1 MCLADGGN
9 NITCLDIDE
18 DKIAMLKKGES
29 PIYEP
34 GLTELL
40 QKNKKHLHFTTDY
53 PSALKDADVVFIAV
67 GTPSGENGEA
77 NLTYVKSA
85 AKSIGKHMTGD
96 LVVVNRSTVPVGT
109 GHEVEKI
116 IQAET
121 SYKISMISCPEFLR
135 EGCAIYDFMNP
146 DRVVIGADAKHEK
159 AVELLKDIY
168 KGVNKNDAPF
178 VVSDLRSAEMIKYAS
193 NSFLATQ
200 ISYINDLAQLCQD
213 VDVDITEVARGMK
226 LDKRIG
232 KHAFLSAGLGYGGSC
247 FPKDVQALIALGK
260 KIGSHLPLLEQ
271 VESVNESLVEIAFG
285 KIKKLLD
292 ARDVKLENAKVAIL
306 GLSFK
311 PNTDDIRDSQSVKL
325 IGRLLRAGVSA
336 INVVDPIVH
345 WEKEVKRGSLLPKR
359 LLDDKTSL
367 GKITQMNGGDALEAV
382 KLACKDADILILAT
396 EWNNFMNLQF
406 EDLKK
411 IMRNPCF
418 ADLRNAYSKK
428 EVESYGFRVE
438 NMGRK

>member
-18 DKIAMLKKGES
+18 DKIAMLKQGKS

-34 GLTELL
+34 GLAELL

-53 PSALKDADVVFIAV
+53 PEALKDADIVFIAV

-77 NLTYVKSA
+77 NLAYVKSA

-121 SYKISMISCPEFLR
+121 SHKISMISCPEFLR

-200 ISYINDLAQLCQD
+200 ISYINDLVRLCEE

-271 VESVNESLVEIAFG
+271 VESVNESLVEMAFG
-285 KIKKLLD
+285 KIKKLLQ
-292 ARDVKLENAKVAIL
+292 ARKVKLENAKIAIL

-325 IGRLLRAGVSA
+325 IARLLDADVSA

-345 WEKEVKRGSLLPKR
+345 LEKEVKRGSLLPKR

-382 KLACKDADILILAT
+382 KLACKDADVLILAT
-396 EWNNFMNLQF
+396 EWNNFMNLRF

-428 EVESYGFRVE
+428 EVEGYGFIVE